1 MWKQIIIEGS
11 KINYEASV
19 VGEIRNIKTK
29 RKLTQHLQNG
39 YYYVTVQINKKSKRM
54 SVHRI
59 VALTYLN
66 LIKGKDIV
74 NHINGNKTDNRVENL
89 EWVTPQENTLHAWEI
104 GLAQSVVE
112 KPVRQYDINGNF
124 IQEFK
129 SISAA
134 ELATKTPQSKIVACC
149 KLQRKSTNDFQ
160 WRYSSEDINKLDK
173 VSQQSKPKAIAQIF
187 DNEIINI
194 YPSIRQAALAVNG
207 TPSAISRI
215 LSGTKQTK
223 THKGYKWK
231 LVDDIVQGE

>member
-124 IQEFK
+124 MPEDEFPGVTEYTYYILGQE
-129 SISAA
+129 I
-134 ELATKTPQSKIVACC
+134 
-149 KLQRKSTNDFQ
+149 
-160 WRYSSEDINKLDK
+160 SSEVRD
-173 VSQQSKPKAIAQIF
+173 
-187 DNEIINI
+187 
-194 YPSIRQAALAVNG
+194 
-207 TPSAISRI
+207 
-215 LSGTKQTK
+215 
-223 THKGYKWK
+223 
-231 LVDDIVQGE
+231 